1 MIDIRSAARAL
12 GGTVTGRNS
21 ITCPG
26 PGHGRADRSMSVTF
40 DSNSPDGFVCYSFA
54 NDDWQACRD
63 LVRDALGIGAFEP
76 GRGKYDTVSHLRIDT
91 RPVEPDAA
99 AVKRRDFAAS
109 LWAEAKPIGGTPAE
123 TYLAKARGIE
133 LTGSAYDGRALR
145 FHARCPFRLDNGE
158 AVYLP
163 AMLGAMTDA
172 TTSEFAGVHRTA
184 LQPDGSGKAQ
194 VRGLD
199 TPKKML
205 GSSRNAVVRL
215 SADED
220 VTAGLGIAEGVET
233 GLAILALGWSPVWA
247 VLSANTM
254 RLFPVLD
261 GLESITIFADHDRTR
276 VIERKS
282 GTIAITPGA
291 DAATACAIRWQQA
304 GREAVIWTPPDVGT
318 DFADIAGRAA

>member
-26 PGHGRADRSMSVTF
+26 PGHGRNDRSMSVTF
-40 DSNSPDGFVCYSFA
+40 SPDSPDGFAVHSFA
-54 NDDWQACRD
+54 GDGWQECRD

-76 GRGKYDTVSHLRIDT
+76 GRGRPETVSPLRIEA

-109 LWAEAKPIGGTPAE
+109 LWAEAKPIGGTPVE
-123 TYLAKARGIE
+123 TYLARSRGIE
-133 LTGSAYDGRALR
+133 LAGSAYSGHALR

-158 AVYLP
+158 AAYLP
-163 AMLGAMTDA
+163 AMVAAMSHVVTGEFLGI
-172 TTSEFAGVHRTA
+172 HRTA
-184 LQPDGSGKAQ
+184 LQPDGAGKAQ

-199 TPKKML
+199 TPRKML
-205 GSSRNAVVRL
+205 GSSKDAVVRL

-220 VTAGLGIAEGVET
+220 VTHGLGIAEGIET
-233 GLAILALGWSPVWA
+233 SLAVIGIGFAPIWSTLTA
-247 VLSANTM
+247 GNM
-254 RLFPVLD
+254 RAFPVLP
-261 GLESITIFADHDRTR
+261 GIETLTIFADHDH
-276 VIERKS
+276 S
-282 GTIAITPGA
+282 GTGTS
-291 DAATACAIRWQQA
+291 AATECAIRWQQA
-304 GREAVIWTPPDVGT
+304 RREAVIWTPPDVGT

>member
-26 PGHGRADRSMSVTF
+26 PGHGRADRSLSVTF

-76 GRGKYDTVSHLRIDT
+76 GRGKPETVSPLRIEP
-91 RPVEPDAA
+91 RHVEPDPA

-109 LWAEAKPIGGTPAE
+109 LWAEAKPIGNTPAE
-123 TYLAKARGIE
+123 RYLAKSRGIE
-133 LTGSAYDGRALR
+133 LTGSAYDGHALR

-158 AVYLP
+158 AAYLP
-163 AMLGAMTDA
+163 AMVAAMSHVITGEFLGI
-172 TTSEFAGVHRTA
+172 HRTA
-184 LQPDGSGKAQ
+184 LQPDGAGKAK

-199 TPKKML
+199 QPRKML
-205 GSSRNAVVRL
+205 GSSKDAVVRL

-220 VTAGLGIAEGVET
+220 VTHGLGIGEGVET
-233 GLAILALGWSPVWA
+233 ALAVLGIGFAPVWA
-247 VLSANTM
+247 TLSAGTM
-254 RLFPVLD
+254 RAFPVLS
-261 GLESITIFADHDRTR
+261 GIETLTIFADHDH
-276 VIERKS
+276 S
-282 GTIAITPGA
+282 GTGTS
-291 DAATACAIRWQQA
+291 AATECAIRWQQA